1 MLNSAQ
7 NKESPIT
14 EEEEDVV
21 EREGKDTLSSLPP
34 PEQTGLENRTKS
46 LDRTQLNRRSPERV
60 QAIRSEHMSQ
70 RRMNS
75 LDSVVGG
82 ARHVTNPQIKPTS
95 STAEGATG
103 AVDEKAQEMVPGRA
117 AGEEEEEEEQ
127 EGGGERRLSNSDGLV
142 GLEEKRGKRP
152 PLPPGSRERRGRR
165 GRGGGGGGGGGG
177 GSGREIAGVQSPVVI
192 AVEGA
197 GQPVEQTDVGGIRNY
212 IAQMRARGHKRAS
225 SAPVHYQPPAAPS
238 LGQPTGEGGKRE
250 RGKTRRG
257 KVSCCI
263 GIVVTN
269 LVYLWVRFPCLHVLM
284 LTYTHAYV
292 THAQIHAHIHAYI
305 HMHTHTCIHVHSCT
319 HICIHSC
326 THTCV
331 HSYTHAD

>member
-1 MLNSAQ
+1 M
-7 NKESPIT
+7 
-14 EEEEDVV
+14 V

-117 AGEEEEEEEQ
+117 VGEEEEEKEQ

-165 GRGGGGGGGGGG
+165 GRGGGGGGGG
-177 GSGREIAGVQSPVVI
+177 SGREIAGNQSHGVI

-269 LVYLWVRFPCLHVLM
+269 LVYLWVRFARLHVLM

-292 THAQIHAHIHAYI
+292 THAQIHAHIHACI
-305 HMHTHTCIHVHSCT
+305 HMHTHM
-319 HICIHSC
+319 
-326 THTCV
+326 HTCTLM
-331 HSYTHAD
+331 HTYLHTFMHTHMHTFIHTCRLRRSTLHRWLSHTSVPLS